1 MSEADILVAVSALL
15 ALSNVTFAYLHRC
28 ERKDWREELAQQG
41 SESRQMLLSRS
52 IAEYK
57 AVTDPVECFSH
68 WRSEEEEARLEQE
81 GVH

>member
-1 MSEADILVAVSALL
+1 MNEIEILIAVSALL
-15 ALSNVTFAYLHRC
+15 ALSNIIFAYLHRC
-28 ERKDWREELAQQG
+28 ERREWREELAQQG

-57 AVTDPVECFSH
+57 AVTEPLECLSH
-68 WRSEEEEARLEQE
+68 WHSEEEEVRLERE